1 MRRLTSAASRNVI
14 IVSELTSVEGFSI
27 FARLHREGKYD
38 VLTRTRL
45 QGALL
50 LDMDEE
56 YLVVPLEDGLVFAQ
70 AQILLDRYPLRAM
83 DAIQLA
89 SAQHA
94 VNVFG
99 EPMTFI
105 TADKRLS
112 TAAAGEGFAV
122 DDPNA
127 HP

>member
-1 MRRLTSAASRNVI
+1 MRRLTRDTVKN
-14 IVSELTSVEGFSI
+14 IVFVSDLVSVESFSA
-27 FARLHREGKYD
+27 FARVYREGKI
-38 VLTRTRL
+38 TATRRTRI
-45 QGALL
+45 QSTLL
-50 LDMDEE
+50 LHMDED
-56 YLVVPLEDGLVFAQ
+56 YLVVPLEEPVLTQARALV
-70 AQILLDRYPLRAM
+70 DRYPLRAS

-89 SAQHA
+89 SAQYA